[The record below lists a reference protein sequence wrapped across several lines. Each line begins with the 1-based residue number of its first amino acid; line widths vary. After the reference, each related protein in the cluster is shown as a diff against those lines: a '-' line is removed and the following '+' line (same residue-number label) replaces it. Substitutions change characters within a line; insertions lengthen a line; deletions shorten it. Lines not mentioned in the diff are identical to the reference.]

1 LITPPPILE
10 EEEEEE
16 TRDDTTLFVD
26 VREECIDGTRAALDS
41 PRLALE
47 IENMHNS
54 AFSNLV
60 CIPDSNNGG
69 RRCTIDYDTLPG
81 NPNGK
86 VEQEC
91 LRVGDF
97 IQVSYG
103 AECTTANAMTGRYF
117 ATNIG
122 ACVSRLCSEEERVP
136 LYKYVLSQELN
147 DRVDGGG
154 KVCVIHLLWVRA
166 GEMRSFTVREDNTR
180 GNKIRQSDSGLLE
193 AFDGTSPQVP
203 SIHTR
208 EKEIQQAVPN
218 FMETF
223 GESFP
228 RYGIDELKEA
238 GTNSTS
244 GAGILQVTPPRNIFT
259 HRGGYNASHDSLG

>member
-1 LITPPPILE
+1 LIAPPPIVE
-10 EEEEEE
+10 EEGEE
-16 TRDDTTLFVD
+16 TRDDTTLLLG

-54 AFSNLV
+54 AFTNLE

-69 RRCTIDYDTLPG
+69 RRCTIDYNTLPG

-147 DRVDGGG
+147 DRAGGG
-154 KVCVIHLLWVRA
+154 KEACVINLLWVRTE
-166 GEMRSFTVREDNTR
+166 EMRSFAVREDNVR
-180 GNKIRQSDSGLLE
+180 GNKIRQSDSGLFG
-193 AFDGTSPQVP
+193 AFDGTVPQVP

-208 EKEIQQAVPN
+208 EKEISQAVPN
-218 FMETF
+218 FLETF
-223 GESFP
+223 GESYP

-244 GAGILQVTPPRNIFT
+244 GAGILQVTPPGNIFT
-259 HRGGYNASHDSLG
+259 HRRGYHASHESSG